1 MTVLYGVWG
10 QDGRTLARA
19 LLRYAA
25 GVCWGWRSLPEITRS
40 HRGKPLFPSEMGAWF
55 SLSHSGGA
63 ALCALSDEGSVGV
76 DIELIRPRRPGL
88 LSYIRETPGG
98 TGGDDDWAEFYRLWT
113 LKESY
118 CKREGIPLYPPRRLP
133 DTPPCPHESYRGE
146 GWAAAVCVGG
156 ALPGAIRWV
165 EGGELTATGCFRP

>member
-88 LSYIRETPGG
+88 LSYIRGTPGG
-98 TGGDDDWAEFYRLWT
+98 MGGDDDWAEFYRLWT

-118 CKREGIPLYPPRRLP
+118 CKREDIPLYPPRRLP

-146 GWAAAVCVGG
+146 GWAAAVCAGG

-165 EGGELTATGCFRP
+165 EEGELTATGCFRP